1 MKTYFNIHNHT
12 MYSNIRLLD
21 CINRPTD
28 LIDKA
33 IELGLSGIAITDHE
47 CLSGHMEVNQYAKK
61 IREKYPDFKIVLGN
75 EVYLV
80 DKRENGIKY
89 YHFILTAKDAIGH
102 KALRELSSIAWYN
115 SYVDRGMER
124 VPITK
129 EELSKIMSKY
139 KGHVIA
145 STACMGG
152 ELSTAAYNMSC
163 AENVNDM
170 TSAKVFYDQICE
182 FIDYCQKVFGDDFYI
197 ECAPSTAEDQCTTNR
212 KLYRIAQAYDIPM
225 IIGTDAHYLTK
236 ADRFVH
242 KSYLNSKGGERE
254 VDSFYE
260 FAHLM
265 TYDEAYELLKKCF
278 NDGTIAEQI
287 LYNSYLLGF
296 QYEDY
301 SLERK
306 QIIPK
311 VTVTDYPF
319 GIDGWLNYRQSDY
332 PVFCDLMLNGNIQER
347 YWANECYMSLLEK
360 MYNKQIPEDKMEEY
374 IARLEIEADIIKDI
388 GEKLDDCLFAY
399 FNTFKHYIDLFWSCG
414 SIVGPGRGSA
424 TGFLSNYLLGITQL
438 DPIRWNLPYWRFL
451 NKERAELPDIDIDL
465 APSKRP
471 EIFRRIREER
481 GELGLVQVATF
492 GTEGT
497 KSAVLTACRGY
508 RGPGAGYTE
517 SGTGISS
524 GEWSTIERE
533 GIDVDVAQYM
543 SSLIPQERGFLWSIN
558 DVVYGNEEKGR
569 KPVQAFIRE
578 VSQYPGLLETIMS
591 IEGLVNKRSSHASG
605 VILYS
610 NDPYETASFM
620 RTPSGDL
627 ITCYDLH
634 KAEAAGDTKYDFLV
648 TEISDK
654 IIKCF
659 ELLVE
664 DKVIKKLGL
673 RELYNKYI
681 HPEVI
686 DTTDK
691 RIWEHLAAGDVM
703 DVFQF
708 STGVGLAIA
717 KKLKPQNPMEMTAA
731 NAMMRLMSDK
741 DKESQQDRYVR
752 IQNQGLE
759 VFDSEM
765 RQALFTDEQRI
776 LMHKHCDQYYGCCA
790 IQEQMMELLMD
801 VAGFTL
807 GEANNAR
814 KIVAKKQMSKIPE
827 LREQVYSR
835 FDRVQSAN
843 YFWENAVAPQLG
855 YAFSMNHSLPYSFVG
870 IQSIYFVMNFNPIY
884 WNTACLIVNSGS
896 LEDNSEEE
904 IVDIYAPEAQDLAE
918 GVKFIDLPDKSAKIR
933 RTAATDY
940 GKVAKAIGDIQ
951 AAGIKVSLANINK
964 SKFGFAPD
972 VENNRIL
979 FGLKGMLNVGDD
991 VVDAIIANRP
1001 YSSPK
1006 DFLNKVKPGK
1016 QAMIS
1021 LIKGGAF
1028 DDMED
1033 RKFTMAWYIWETCDK
1048 KSRITLQN
1056 MGGLIKH
1063 GLLPEKTPEQI
1074 LARRVY
1080 EFNRYL
1086 KAITKTDKCAYKD
1099 MYTLDERAISF
1110 LHEIEC
1116 DDLVETDNLA
1126 WFIKVK
1132 TWDNIYQKHMDVFRK
1147 WIASDKETILNAL
1160 NTEIFMQD
1168 WEKYAKGT
1176 ISAWEM
1182 EVLCF
1187 YYHEH
1192 ELAHI
1197 NNDRYGF
1204 VDFYDLPED
1213 PVIEK
1218 TFNKGGKDIHIFHLN
1233 RICGTCIA
1241 KNKTKSTVT
1250 ILTTTGVVNVKF
1262 RKEYFSLFDK
1272 QISERQSDGTKKIM
1286 EKSWFNR
1293 GNMIVVT
1300 GIRSGDDFISKKY
1313 ASTGGH
1319 QLYKIDEVLSNGE
1332 LVLKDSRYQG
1342 GIEEDA

>member
-1 MKTYFNIHNHT
+1 MGTYFNIHNHT

-21 CINRPTD
+21 CINRPKD

-47 CLSGHMEVNQYAKK
+47 CLSGHMEVNQYAAK
-61 IREKYPDFKIVLGN
+61 IKEKHPDFIIALGN

-80 DKRENGIKY
+80 DKREPGIKY
-89 YHFILTAKDAIGH
+89 NHFLLAAKDAIGH

-115 SYVDRGMER
+115 AYTDRGMER

-129 EELSKIMSKY
+129 EELANVMAKY
-139 KGHVIA
+139 KGHVVA
-145 STACMGG
+145 TTACMGG
-152 ELSTAAYNMSC
+152 ELSTAAYNMTL

-170 TSAKVFYDQICE
+170 ASAKIFYQQICD
-182 FIDYCQKVFGDDFYI
+182 FLTYCINVFGDDFYI
-197 ECAPSTAEDQCTTNR
+197 ECAPSTAEDQCITNR
-212 KLYRIAQAYDIPM
+212 KLYRIAQAYNIP
-225 IIGTDAHYLTK
+225 IVVGTDSHYLTK
-236 ADRFVH
+236 DDRYVH

-265 TYDEAYELLKKCF
+265 TYDEVHDLLEQCF
-278 NDGTIAEQI
+278 GDGMIAEYI
-287 LYNSYLLGF
+287 LENSRKMGEKF
-296 QYEDY
+296 TSY

-306 QIIPK
+306 QMIPK
-311 VTVTDYPF
+311 VEVKDYPKSWKWF
-319 GIDGWLNYRQSDY
+319 SPGNMRFPLIRELCFSD
-332 PVFCDLMLNGNIQER
+332 NIQER
-347 YWANECYMSLLEK
+347 YWINECLDSLLEK
-360 MYNKQIPEDKMEEY
+360 GLWEDKYLDRIET
-374 IARLEIEADIIKDI
+374 EADVIKDI

-399 FNTFKHYIDLFWSCG
+399 FNTFKHYIDLFWECG

-438 DPIRWNLPYWRFL
+438 DPIRWDLPYWRFL

-471 EIFRRIREER
+471 AIFDAIRKER

-497 KSAVLTACRGY
+497 KSAILTACRGY
-508 RGPGAGYTE
+508 RSADFPD
-517 SGTGISS
+517 
-524 GEWSTIERE
+524 
-533 GIDVDVAQYM
+533 GIDVDQAQYM

-558 DVVYGNEEKGR
+558 DVVYGNEEKDR
-569 KPVQAFIRE
+569 KPVSQFIRE
-578 VSQYPGLLETIMS
+578 VNNYPGLLDIIMS

-605 VILYS
+605 VILYG
-610 NDPYETASFM
+610 NDPFETAAFM

-659 ELLVE
+659 ELLVADNVIE
-664 DKVIKKLGL
+664 DLGL
-673 RELYNKYI
+673 RGLYNKYI
-681 HPEVI
+681 HPEVM
-686 DTTDK
+686 DTTDE
-691 RIWEHLAAGDVM
+691 RIWDHLAAGDVL

-708 STGVGLAIA
+708 STGVGLGIA
-717 KKLKPQNPMEMTAA
+717 KKLKPRNPMEMTAA
-731 NAMMRLMSDK
+731 NAMMRLMSEK
-741 DKESQQDRYVR
+741 DKESQQDRYAR
-752 IQNQGLE
+752 IQKNGLN
-759 VFDSEM
+759 VFHQEM
-765 RQALFTDEQRI
+765 VNAGLDENMI
-776 LMHKHCDQYYGCCA
+776 ALMHKHCDQYWGCCA
-790 IQEQMMELLMD
+790 IQEQMMMLLMD

-814 KIVAKKQMSKIPE
+814 KIVGKKQMSKIPE

-843 YFWENAVAPQLG
+843 YFWENAIAPQLG
-855 YAFSMNHSLPYSFVG
+855 YAFSLNHSLPYSFVG
-870 IQSIYFVMNFNPIY
+870 MQSIYFVVNFNPIY
-884 WNTACLIVNSGS
+884 WNTACLIVNSGAT
-896 LEDNSEEE
+896 DEE
-904 IVDIYAPEAQDLAE
+904 AGGQ
-918 GVKFIDLPDKSAKIR
+918 
-933 RTAATDY
+933 TDY
-940 GKVAKAIGDIQ
+940 GKIAKAIGDITN
-951 AAGIKVSLANINK
+951 AGIKVSLANINK
-964 SKFGFAPD
+964 SNFGFAPD
-972 VENNRIL
+972 VENNQIL

-991 VVDAIIANRP
+991 VVAAIIANRP
-1001 YSSPK
+1001 YKSPK
-1006 DFLNKVKPGK
+1006 DFLMRVKPSK

-1033 RKFTMAWYIWETCDK
+1033 RKFVMAWYLWETCDK

-1063 GLLPEKTPEQI
+1063 GLLPEKTEEQI
-1074 LARRVY
+1074 MARRVY

-1086 KAITKTDKCAYKD
+1086 KAITKADPYAYKD
-1099 MYTLDERAISF
+1099 MYSLDSRAIEF
-1110 LHEIEC
+1110 LYEIDCEH
-1116 DDLVETDNLA
+1116 LTTTDNISH
-1126 WFIKVK
+1126 FIRVK
-1132 TWDNIYQKHMDVFRK
+1132 DWDNVYQKYMDIFRK

-1160 NTEIFMQD
+1160 NKEIFMED
-1168 WEKYAKGT
+1168 WNKYAKGN
-1176 ISAWEM
+1176 ISSWEM

-1197 NNDRYGF
+1197 NNDKYGF
-1204 VDFYDLPED
+1204 VDFYALPED

-1218 TFNKGGKDIHIFHLN
+1218 TFQKAGKNINIFHLN

-1262 RKEYFSLFDK
+1262 RKEYFAMFDK
-1272 QISERQSDGTKKIM
+1272 QISERGADGVKHVV

-1300 GIRSGDDFISKKY
+1300 GIRSGDDFVSKKY

-1319 QLYKIDEVLSNGE
+1319 QLYKIDEVLENGD

-1342 GIEEDA
+1342 GIEEDAA

>member
-1 MKTYFNIHNHT
+1 MNTYFNIHNHT

-21 CINRPTD
+21 CINRPKD

-47 CLSGHMEVNQYAKK
+47 CLSGHMEVNQYAQK
-61 IREKYPDFKIVLGN
+61 IKEKYPDFIIALGN

-80 DKRENGIKY
+80 DEREPGIKY
-89 YHFILTAKDAIGH
+89 NHFILAAKDEIGH

-115 SYVDRGMER
+115 TYVDRGMER

-129 EELSKIMSKY
+129 KELATVMAKY
-139 KGHVIA
+139 KGHVVA
-145 STACMGG
+145 TTACMGG
-152 ELSTAAYNMSC
+152 ELSTAAYNMSL
-163 AENVNDM
+163 AENVNDI
-170 TSAKVFYDQICE
+170 ANAQIFYNQICD
-182 FIDYCQKVFGDDFYI
+182 FLKYCLDVFGDDFYI
-197 ECAPSTAEDQCTTNR
+197 ECAPSTAEDQCITNR
-212 KLYRIAQAYDIPM
+212 KLYRIAQAYNIP
-225 IIGTDAHYLTK
+225 IIVGTDSHYLTK
-236 ADRFVH
+236 DDRYVH

-265 TYDEAYELLKKCF
+265 TYDEVYDLLKQCF
-278 NDGTIAEQI
+278 GDGMIAEYI
-287 LYNSYLLGF
+287 LENSRKMGEKF
-296 QYEDY
+296 TSY

-306 QIIPK
+306 QMIPK
-311 VTVTDYPF
+311 VEVKDYPKSWKWF
-319 GIDGWLNYRQSDY
+319 SPGNMRFPLIRELCFSD
-332 PVFCDLMLNGNIQER
+332 NIQER
-347 YWANECYMSLLEK
+347 YWINECLDSLLEK
-360 MYNKQIPEDKMEEY
+360 GLWEDKYLDRIET
-374 IARLEIEADIIKDI
+374 EADVIKDI

-399 FNTFKHYIDLFWSCG
+399 FNTFKHYINLFWECG

-438 DPIRWNLPYWRFL
+438 DPIRWDLPYWHFL

-471 EIFRRIREER
+471 AIFDAIRKER

-497 KSAVLTACRGY
+497 KSAILTACRGY
-508 RGPGAGYTE
+508 RSADYPD
-517 SGTGISS
+517 
-524 GEWSTIERE
+524 
-533 GIDVDVAQYM
+533 GIDVDQAQYM

-558 DVVYGNEEKGR
+558 DVVYGNEEKDR
-569 KPVQAFIRE
+569 KPVAPFIRE
-578 VSQYPGLLETIMS
+578 ANNYPGLLSIIMS

-605 VILYS
+605 VILYGD
-610 NDPYETASFM
+610 DPFDTAAFM

-659 ELLVE
+659 ELLVADNVIE
-664 DKVIKKLGL
+664 DLGL
-673 RELYNKYI
+673 RGLYNKYI
-681 HPEVI
+681 HPEVM
-686 DTTDK
+686 DTTDE
-691 RIWEHLAAGDVM
+691 RIWDHLAAGDVL

-717 KKLKPQNPMEMTAA
+717 KKLKPRNPMEMTAA
-731 NAMMRLMSDK
+731 NAMMRLMSEK
-741 DKESQQDRYVR
+741 DKESQQDRYAR
-752 IQNQGLE
+752 IQKAGLD
-759 VFDSEM
+759 VFHKEM
-765 RQALFTDEQRI
+765 IAAGLDENMI
-776 LMHKHCDQYYGCCA
+776 TLMHKHCDQYWGCCA
-790 IQEQMMELLMD
+790 IQEQMMMLLMD

-814 KIVAKKQMSKIPE
+814 KIVGKKQMSKIPE

-843 YFWENAVAPQLG
+843 YFWENAIAPQLG
-855 YAFSMNHSLPYSFVG
+855 YAFSLNHSLPYSFVG
-870 IQSIYFVMNFNPIY
+870 MQSIYFVVNFNPIY
-884 WNTACLIVNSGS
+884 WNTACLIVNSGAT
-896 LEDNSEEE
+896 DEE
-904 IVDIYAPEAQDLAE
+904 AGGQ
-918 GVKFIDLPDKSAKIR
+918 
-933 RTAATDY
+933 TDY
-940 GKVAKAIGDIQ
+940 GKIARAIGDITK
-951 AAGIKVSLANINK
+951 AGIKVSLANINK
-964 SKFGFAPD
+964 SNFGFAPD
-972 VENNRIL
+972 VENNQIL

-991 VVDAIIANRP
+991 VVAAIIEKRP
-1001 YSSPK
+1001 FASPK
-1006 DFLNKVKPGK
+1006 DFLMRVKPSK

-1028 DDMED
+1028 DEMED
-1033 RKFTMAWYIWETCDK
+1033 RKFVMAWYLWETCDK
-1048 KSRITLQN
+1048 KNRITLQN

-1063 GLLPEKTPEQI
+1063 GLLPEKTEEQI
-1074 LARRVY
+1074 MARRVY

-1086 KAITKTDKCAYKD
+1086 KAITKADPYAYKD
-1099 MYTLDERAISF
+1099 MYTLDSRAIEF
-1110 LHEIEC
+1110 LYEIDCEY
-1116 DDLVETDNLA
+1116 LTTTDNISH
-1126 WFIKVK
+1126 FIRVK
-1132 TWDNIYQKHMDVFRK
+1132 DWDNVYQKHMNVFRA
-1147 WIASDKETILNAL
+1147 WIASDREEILNAL
-1160 NTEIFMQD
+1160 NTEIFMED
-1168 WEKYAKGT
+1168 WNKYARGT

-1192 ELAHI
+1192 ELAHV
-1197 NNDRYGF
+1197 NKDKYGF
-1204 VDFYDLPED
+1204 VDFYALPED

-1218 TFNKGGKDIHIFHLN
+1218 TFQKAGKNINIFYLN

-1250 ILTTTGVVNVKF
+1250 LLTTSGVVNVKF
-1262 RKEYFSLFDK
+1262 RKEYFALFDK
-1272 QISERQSDGTKKIM
+1272 QISERQADGTKKVM

-1319 QLYKIDEVLSNGE
+1319 QLYRIEKILPNGD
-1332 LVLKDSRYQG
+1332 LILKDSRYQG
-1342 GIEEDA
+1342 GMEEDVA

>member
-1 MKTYFNIHNHT
+1 MSTYFNIHNHT

-47 CLSGHMEVNQYAKK
+47 CLSAHMEVNQYAKK
-61 IREKYPDFKIVLGN
+61 IKEKHPDFIIALGN

-80 DKRENGIKY
+80 DKREPGIKY
-89 YHFILTAKDAIGH
+89 NHFILTAKDEIGH

-115 SYVDRGMER
+115 AYVDRGMER

-129 EELSKIMSKY
+129 NELAHIMAKY
-139 KGHVIA
+139 KGHVVA
-145 STACMGG
+145 TTACMGG
-152 ELSTAAYNMSC
+152 ELSTAAYNMTL

-170 TSAKVFYDQICE
+170 NSAGVFYQQICD
-182 FIDYCQKVFGDDFYI
+182 FIQYCQDVFGDDFYI
-197 ECAPSTAEDQCTTNR
+197 ECAPSTADDQCVTNR
-212 KLYRIAQAYDIPM
+212 KLYRIAQAYGIPM
-225 IIGTDAHYLTK
+225 IVGTDSHYLTK
-236 ADRFVH
+236 ADRYVH

-254 VDSFYE
+254 VDTFYE

-265 TYDEAYELLKKCF
+265 TYDEVYELLEKCF
-278 NDGTIAEQI
+278 GDGMIATTILE
-287 LYNSYLLGF
+287 NSRKLGEKF
-296 QYEDY
+296 TPY

-306 QIIPK
+306 QMIPK
-311 VTVTDYPF
+311 VEVEHYEPGDWSRVPGLIMDSF
-319 GIDGWLNYRQSDY
+319 DFRWKLIQQLICSDE
-332 PVFCDLMLNGNIQER
+332 PQER
-347 YWANECYMSLLEK
+347 YWVQECLKSLW
-360 MYNKQIPEDKMEEY
+360 DKGLQDKSEY
-374 IARLEIEADIIKDI
+374 WDRLEIEADVIKDI

-399 FNTFKHYIDLFWSCG
+399 FNTFKHYIDLFWECG

-471 EIFRRIREER
+471 AIFEAIRKER

-497 KSAVLTACRGY
+497 KSAILTACRGY
-508 RGPGAGYTE
+508 RSEDFPD
-517 SGTGISS
+517 
-524 GEWSTIERE
+524 
-533 GIDVDVAQYM
+533 GIDVDQAQYM

-558 DVVYGNEEKGR
+558 DVVYGNEEKDR
-569 KPVQAFIRE
+569 KPVAPFIRE
-578 VSQYPGLLETIMS
+578 VNNYPGLLSIIMS

-605 VILYS
+605 VILYGD
-610 NDPYETASFM
+610 DPFETAAFM

-659 ELLVE
+659 ELLVNDNVLE
-664 DKVIKKLGL
+664 DIGL
-673 RELYNKYI
+673 RSLYNKYI
-681 HPEVI
+681 HPEVM
-686 DTTDK
+686 DTTDE
-691 RIWEHLAAGDVM
+691 RIWDHLAAGDVL

-717 KKLKPQNPMEMTAA
+717 KKLKPRNPMEMTAA
-731 NAMMRLMSDK
+731 NAMMRLMSEK
-741 DKESQQDRYVR
+741 GKESQQDRYTR
-752 IQNQGLE
+752 IQKRGIEEFHREMVEAGL
-759 VFDSEM
+759 DGNM
-765 RQALFTDEQRI
+765 IA
-776 LMHKHCDQYYGCCA
+776 LMHKHCDQYWGCCA
-790 IQEQMMELLMD
+790 IQEQMMMLLMD
-801 VAGFTL
+801 VADFTL
-807 GEANNAR
+807 GEANTAR
-814 KIVAKKQMSKIPE
+814 KIVGKKQMSKIPE

-843 YFWENAVAPQLG
+843 YFWENAIAPQLG
-855 YAFSMNHSLPYSFVG
+855 YAFSLNHSLPYSFVG
-870 IQSIYFVMNFNPIY
+870 MQSIYFVVNFNPIY
-884 WNTACLIVNSGS
+884 WNTACLIVNSGAT
-896 LEDNSEEE
+896 DEE
-904 IVDIYAPEAQDLAE
+904 AGGQ
-918 GVKFIDLPDKSAKIR
+918 
-933 RTAATDY
+933 TDY
-940 GKVAKAIGDIQ
+940 GKIAKAIGDITN
-951 AAGIKVSLANINK
+951 AGIKVSLANINK
-964 SKFGFAPD
+964 SNFGFAPD
-972 VENNRIL
+972 VENNQIL

-991 VVDAIIANRP
+991 VVAAIIANRP
-1001 YSSPK
+1001 YKSPK
-1006 DFLNKVKPGK
+1006 DFLHKVKPSK

-1033 RKFTMAWYIWETCDK
+1033 RKFTMAWYLWETCDK

-1063 GLLPEKTPEQI
+1063 GLLPEKTEEQI
-1074 LARRVY
+1074 MARRVY

-1086 KAITKTDKCAYKD
+1086 KAITKADPYAYKD
-1099 MYTLDERAISF
+1099 MYSLDSRAIEF
-1110 LHEIEC
+1110 LYEIDCEH
-1116 DDLVETDNLA
+1116 LTTTDNISH
-1126 WFIKVK
+1126 FIRVK
-1132 TWDNIYQKHMDVFRK
+1132 DWDKIYQKYMDVFRD

-1160 NTEIFMQD
+1160 NTEIFMED
-1168 WEKYAKGT
+1168 WNKYAKGN

-1187 YYHEH
+1187 YYHKH

-1197 NNDRYGF
+1197 NNDKYGF
-1204 VDFYDLPED
+1204 VDFHALPED

-1218 TFNKGGKDIHIFHLN
+1218 TFQKAGKNINIFHLN

-1250 ILTTTGVVNVKF
+1250 LLTTSGVVNVKF
-1262 RKEYFSLFDK
+1262 RKEYFAMFDK
-1272 QISERQSDGTKKIM
+1272 QISERGADGVKHVV

-1300 GIRSGDDFISKKY
+1300 GIRSGDDFVSKKY

-1319 QLYKIDEVLSNGE
+1319 QLYKIDEVLENGD
-1332 LVLKDSRYQG
+1332 LILKDSRYQG
-1342 GIEEDA
+1342 GIEEDVA

>member
-1 MKTYFNIHNHT
+1 MGTYFNIHNHT

-21 CINRPTD
+21 CINRPKD

-47 CLSGHMEVNQYAKK
+47 CLSGHMEVNQYAQK
-61 IREKYPDFKIVLGN
+61 IKEKHPDFVIVLGN

-80 DKRENGIKY
+80 DKRESGIKY
-89 YHFILTAKDAIGH
+89 YHFILTAKDEIGH
-102 KALRELSSIAWYN
+102 KALRELSSTAWYH

-129 EELSKIMSKY
+129 DELATIMAKY

-152 ELSTAAYNMSC
+152 ELSTAAYNMAC
-163 AENVNDM
+163 AENVNDKI
-170 TSAKVFYDQICE
+170 SAGVFYNQICD
-182 FIDYCQKVFGDDFYI
+182 FVKYCLDVFGKDFYI
-197 ECAPSTAEDQCTTNR
+197 ECAPSTAEDQCITNR
-212 KLYRIAQAYDIPM
+212 KLYRIAKAYDIPL
-225 IIGTDAHYLTK
+225 IVGTDSHYLTK
-236 ADRFVH
+236 EDRYVH

-265 TYDEAYELLKKCF
+265 SYDEVYKLLHHCF
-278 NDGTIAEQI
+278 GNDYIVTEILENSRKLGEQ
-287 LYNSYLLGF
+287 YTS
-296 QYEDY
+296 Y

-306 QIIPK
+306 QMIPK
-311 VTVTDYPF
+311 IPLPIYSE
-319 GIDGWLNYRQSDY
+319 RE
-332 PVFCDLMLNGNIQER
+332 IQEYIPYEIDWNLNKFYPCLAHLLVDGNAQEK
-347 YWANECYMSLLEK
+347 YWLYECAKSLHEK
-360 MYNKQIPEDKMEEY
+360 GLQDKVEY
-374 IARLEIEADIIKDI
+374 WQRLETEADVILDI

-399 FNTFKHYIDLFWSCG
+399 FNTFKHYIDLFWECG

-471 EIFRRIREER
+471 AIFEAIRKER
-481 GELGLVQVATF
+481 GELGLIQVATF

-508 RGPGAGYTE
+508 RSEDFPD
-517 SGTGISS
+517 
-524 GEWSTIERE
+524 
-533 GIDVDVAQYM
+533 GIDVDQAQYM
-543 SSLIPQERGFLWSIN
+543 SSLIPQERGFLWPISDVIN
-558 DVVYGNEEKGR
+558 GNEEKDR
-569 KPVQAFIRE
+569 KPVAPFIRE
-578 VSQYPGLLETIMS
+578 VNNYPGLLAIIQS

-605 VILYS
+605 VILYGS
-610 NDPYETASFM
+610 DPFETAAFM

-659 ELLVE
+659 ELLTA
-664 DKVIKKLGL
+664 DKVIEDIGL
-673 RELYNKYI
+673 RNLYNKYI

-686 DTTDK
+686 DTTDP
-691 RIWEHLAAGDVM
+691 RIWEHLAAGDVL

-717 KKLKPQNPMEMTAA
+717 KKLKPKNPMEMTAA
-731 NAMMRLMSDK
+731 NAMMRLMSEK
-741 DKESQQDRYVR
+741 GKESQQDRYVR
-752 IQNQGLE
+752 IQKRGLE
-759 VFDSEM
+759 EFDREM
-765 RQALFTDEQRI
+765 HEAGLDQNMIA
-776 LMHKHCDQYYGCCA
+776 LMHKHCDQYWGCCA

-801 VAGFTL
+801 VANFTL

-814 KIVAKKQMSKIPE
+814 KIVGKKQMSKIPE
-827 LREQVYSR
+827 LREQVYSK

-843 YFWENAVAPQLG
+843 YFWENAIAPQLG
-855 YAFSMNHSLPYSFVG
+855 YAFSLNHSLPYSFVG

-884 WNTACLIVNSGS
+884 WNTACLIVNSGAT
-896 LEDNSEEE
+896 DEE
-904 IVDIYAPEAQDLAE
+904 A
-918 GVKFIDLPDKSAKIR
+918 GGS
-933 RTAATDY
+933 TDY
-940 GKVAKAIGDIQ
+940 GKIAKAIGDITG
-951 AAGIKVSLANINK
+951 AGIKVSLANINK
-964 SKFGFAPD
+964 SDFGFAPD

-991 VVDAIIANRP
+991 LIASIIENRP

-1006 DFLNKVKPGK
+1006 DFLNRVRPSK
-1016 QAMIS
+1016 QAMIA

-1028 DDMED
+1028 DDMEE
-1033 RKFTMAWYIWETCDK
+1033 RQFVMAWYIWETCDK

-1063 GLLPEKTPEQI
+1063 GLLPEKTEEQI

-1086 KAITKTDKCAYKD
+1086 KAITKADKYAYKD
-1099 MYTLDERAISF
+1099 MYSLDTRAIAF
-1110 LHEIEC
+1110 LQEIDCEN
-1116 DDLVETDNLA
+1116 LMTTDNVS
-1126 WFIKVK
+1126 WYIKTK
-1132 TWDNIYQKHMDVFRK
+1132 AWDNVYQKHMDVFRK
-1147 WIASDKETILNAL
+1147 WIAAEKDTILNAL
-1160 NTEIFMQD
+1160 NTEIFMED
-1168 WEKYAKGT
+1168 WNKYAKGT

-1187 YYHEH
+1187 YYHDH
-1192 ELAHI
+1192 ELQNV
-1197 NNDRYGF
+1197 NNDKYGF
-1204 VDFYDLPED
+1204 VDFNLLPED
-1213 PVIEK
+1213 PIIEK
-1218 TFNKGGKDIHIFHLN
+1218 TFHKGGKDIHIFHLN

-1262 RKEYFSLFDK
+1262 RKEYFAMFDK
-1272 QISERQSDGTKKIM
+1272 QISERGADGVKHVV

-1300 GIRSGDDFISKKY
+1300 GIRSGDDFVSKKY

-1319 QLYKIDEVLSNGE
+1319 QLYRINEILENGD
-1332 LVLKDSRYQG
+1332 LVLQDSRYQG
-1342 GIEEDA
+1342 GTAEDVD

>member
-1 MKTYFNIHNHT
+1 MGTYFNIHNHT

-21 CINRPTD
+21 CINRPKD

-47 CLSGHMEVNQYAKK
+47 CLSGHMEVNQYAQK
-61 IREKYPDFKIVLGN
+61 IKEKHPDFVIVLGN

-80 DKRENGIKY
+80 DKRESGIKY
-89 YHFILTAKDAIGH
+89 YHFILTAKDEIGH
-102 KALRELSSIAWYN
+102 KALRELSSTAWYH

-129 EELSKIMSKY
+129 DELATIMAKY

-152 ELSTAAYNMSC
+152 ELSTAAYNMAC
-163 AENVNDM
+163 AENVNDKI
-170 TSAKVFYDQICE
+170 SAGVFYNQICD
-182 FIDYCQKVFGDDFYI
+182 FIKYCLDVFGNDFYI
-197 ECAPSTAEDQCTTNR
+197 ECAPSTAEDQCITNR
-212 KLYRIAQAYDIPM
+212 KLYRIAKAYNIPL
-225 IIGTDAHYLTK
+225 IVGTDSHYLTK
-236 ADRFVH
+236 EDRYVH

-265 TYDEAYELLKKCF
+265 SYDEVYKLLHHCF
-278 NDGTIAEQI
+278 GNDYIVTEILENSRKLGEQ
-287 LYNSYLLGF
+287 YTS
-296 QYEDY
+296 Y

-306 QIIPK
+306 QMIPK
-311 VTVTDYPF
+311 IPLPTHSERDIQEYIPYEIDWNLNKFYPCLAHLLV
-319 GIDGWLNYRQSDY
+319 DGN
-332 PVFCDLMLNGNIQER
+332 VQER
-347 YWANECYMSLLEK
+347 YWLYECAKSLHEK
-360 MYNKQIPEDKMEEY
+360 GLQDKVEY
-374 IARLEIEADIIKDI
+374 WQRLETEADVILDI

-399 FNTFKHYIDLFWSCG
+399 FNTFKHYIDLFWECG

-471 EIFRRIREER
+471 AIFEAIRKER
-481 GELGLVQVATF
+481 GELGLIQVATF

-508 RGPGAGYTE
+508 RSEDFPD
-517 SGTGISS
+517 
-524 GEWSTIERE
+524 
-533 GIDVDVAQYM
+533 GIDVDQAQYM
-543 SSLIPQERGFLWSIN
+543 SSLIPQERGFLWPISDVIN
-558 DVVYGNEEKGR
+558 GNEEKDR
-569 KPVQAFIRE
+569 KPVAPFIRE
-578 VSQYPGLLETIMS
+578 VNNYPGLLAIIQS

-605 VILYS
+605 VILYGS
-610 NDPYETASFM
+610 DPFETAAFM

-659 ELLVE
+659 ELLTA
-664 DKVIKKLGL
+664 DKVIEDIGL
-673 RELYNKYI
+673 RNLYNKYI

-686 DTTDK
+686 DTTDP
-691 RIWEHLAAGDVM
+691 RIWEHLAAGDVL

-717 KKLKPQNPMEMTAA
+717 KKLKPKNPMEMTAA
-731 NAMMRLMSDK
+731 NAMMRLMSEK
-741 DKESQQDRYVR
+741 GKESQQDRYVR
-752 IQNQGLE
+752 IQKRGLE
-759 VFDSEM
+759 EFDREM
-765 RQALFTDEQRI
+765 HEAGLDQNMIA
-776 LMHKHCDQYYGCCA
+776 LMHKHCDQYWGCCA

-801 VAGFTL
+801 VANFTL

-814 KIVAKKQMSKIPE
+814 KIVGKKQMSKIPE
-827 LREQVYSR
+827 LREQVYSK

-843 YFWENAVAPQLG
+843 YFWENAIAPQLG
-855 YAFSMNHSLPYSFVG
+855 YAFSLNHSLPYSFVG

-884 WNTACLIVNSGS
+884 WNTACLIVNSGAT
-896 LEDNSEEE
+896 DEE
-904 IVDIYAPEAQDLAE
+904 A
-918 GVKFIDLPDKSAKIR
+918 GGS
-933 RTAATDY
+933 TDY
-940 GKVAKAIGDIQ
+940 GKIAKAIGDITG
-951 AAGIKVSLANINK
+951 AGIKVSLANINK
-964 SKFGFAPD
+964 SDFGFAPD

-991 VVDAIIANRP
+991 LIASIIENRP

-1006 DFLNKVKPGK
+1006 DFLNRVRPSK
-1016 QAMIS
+1016 QAMIA

-1028 DDMED
+1028 DDMEE
-1033 RKFTMAWYIWETCDK
+1033 RQFVMAWYIWETCDK

-1063 GLLPEKTPEQI
+1063 GLLPEKTEEQI

-1086 KAITKTDKCAYKD
+1086 KAITKADKYAYKD
-1099 MYTLDERAISF
+1099 MYSLDTRAIAF
-1110 LHEIEC
+1110 LQEIDCEN
-1116 DDLVETDNLA
+1116 LMTTDNIS
-1126 WFIKVK
+1126 WYIKTK
-1132 TWDNIYQKHMDVFRK
+1132 AWDNVYQKHMDVFRK
-1147 WIASDKETILNAL
+1147 WIAAEKDTILNAL
-1160 NTEIFMQD
+1160 NTEIFMED
-1168 WEKYAKGT
+1168 WNKYAKGT

-1187 YYHEH
+1187 YYHDH
-1192 ELAHI
+1192 ELQNV
-1197 NNDRYGF
+1197 NNDKYGF
-1204 VDFYDLPED
+1204 VDFNLLPED
-1213 PVIEK
+1213 PIIEK
-1218 TFNKGGKDIHIFHLN
+1218 TFHKGGKDIHIFHLN

-1262 RKEYFSLFDK
+1262 RKEYFAMFDK
-1272 QISERQSDGTKKIM
+1272 QISERGADGVKHVV

-1300 GIRSGDDFISKKY
+1300 GIRSGDDFVSKKY

-1319 QLYKIDEVLSNGE
+1319 QLYRINEILDNGD
-1332 LVLKDSRYQG
+1332 LVLQDSRYQG
-1342 GIEEDA
+1342 GTAEDVD

>member
-1 MKTYFNIHNHT
+1 MGTYFNIHNHT

-21 CINRPTD
+21 CINRPKD
-28 LIDKA
+28 LINKA

-47 CLSGHMEVNQYAKK
+47 CLSAHMEVNQYAKEIK
-61 IREKYPDFKIVLGN
+61 KKHPDFVIALGN

-129 EELSKIMSKY
+129 EELTKIMSKY
-139 KGHVIA
+139 KGHVVA

-152 ELSTAAYNMSC
+152 ELSTAAYNMVC
-163 AENVNDM
+163 AETVNDM
-170 TSAKVFYDQICE
+170 ASAKVFYDQICD
-182 FIDYCQKVFGDDFYI
+182 FITFCRDIFGDDFYI
-197 ECAPSTAEDQCTTNR
+197 ECAPSTAEDQCATNR
-212 KLYRIAQAYDIPM
+212 KLYRIAMAYDIP
-225 IIGTDAHYLTK
+225 IIVGTDSHYLTK

-260 FAHLM
+260 FTHLM
-265 TYDEAYELLKKCF
+265 SYDEVYDLLKDCF
-278 NDGTIAEQI
+278 GDGTIAEQI
-287 LYNSYLLGF
+287 LNNSHQLRLKY
-296 QYEDY
+296 QEY

-306 QIIPK
+306 QMIPK
-311 VTVTDYPF
+311 IDLPDYPASNERWRF
-319 GIDGWLNYRQSDY
+319 SSHPLLNQLLTSD
-332 PVFCDLMLNGNIQER
+332 NIQER
-347 YWANECYMSLLEK
+347 YWINECLKSLEEK
-360 MYNKQIPEDKMEEY
+360 GLLLYDEY
-374 IARLEIEADIIKDI
+374 LTRLETEADVIKDI

-399 FNTFKHYIDLFWSCG
+399 FNTFKHYIDLFWECG

-438 DPIRWNLPYWRFL
+438 DPVRWGLPYWRFL

-471 EIFRRIREER
+471 AIFDAIRRER

-497 KSAVLTACRGY
+497 KSAILTACRGY
-508 RGPGAGYTE
+508 RSEDYPD
-517 SGTGISS
+517 
-524 GEWSTIERE
+524 
-533 GIDVDVAQYM
+533 GIDVDLAQYM
-543 SSLIPQERGFLWSIN
+543 SSLVPQERGFLWSIN
-558 DVVYGNEEKGR
+558 DVVYGNEEKDR
-569 KPVQAFIRE
+569 RPVAPFIRE
-578 VSQYPGLLETIMS
+578 VNNYPGLLDIIMS

-605 VILYS
+605 VILYGD
-610 NDPYETASFM
+610 DPFETASFM

-664 DKVIKKLGL
+664 DNVIEKMGL
-673 RELYNKYI
+673 RDLYNKYI

-686 DTTDK
+686 DTSDQ
-691 RIWEHLAAGDVM
+691 RIWDHLAAGDVL

-731 NAMMRLMSDK
+731 NAMMRLMSEK

-752 IQNQGLE
+752 IQNQGLD
-759 VFDSEM
+759 VFDREM
-765 RQALFTDEQRI
+765 DRANFTPEQKA
-776 LMHKHCDQYYGCCA
+776 LMHKHCDQYWGCCA
-790 IQEQMMELLMD
+790 LQEQMMELLMD
-801 VAGFTL
+801 VASFTL

-814 KIVAKKQMSKIPE
+814 KIVGKKQMSKIPQ
-827 LREQVYSR
+827 LREQVYGN
-835 FDRVQSAN
+835 FDDVQVAN
-843 YFWENAVAPQLG
+843 YFWENAIAPQLG
-855 YAFSMNHSLPYSFVG
+855 YAFSLNHSLPYSFVG
-870 IQSIYFVMNFNPIY
+870 IQSIYFVINFNPIY

-940 GKVAKAIGDIQ
+940 GKIAKAIGDIQ
-951 AAGIKVSLANINK
+951 AAGIKVSLADINK

-991 VVDAIIANRP
+991 VVAAIIANRP

-1006 DFLNKVKPGK
+1006 DFLQKVKPGK

-1028 DDMED
+1028 DSMED

-1056 MGGLIKH
+1056 MGGLIRH
-1063 GLLPEKTPEQI
+1063 NLLPEKTPEQI
-1074 LARRVY
+1074 MARRVY

-1086 KAITKTDKCAYKD
+1086 KAITKADKYAYAG
-1099 MYTLDERAISF
+1099 MYSLDERAIAF

-1116 DDLVETDNLA
+1116 DDIMETDNLS
-1126 WFIKVK
+1126 WYVKIKA
-1132 TWDNIYQKHMDVFRK
+1132 WDNIYQKHMNVFRA
-1147 WIASDKETILNAL
+1147 WIASDKEAILDAL

-1192 ELAHI
+1192 ELEHI

-1204 VDFYDLPED
+1204 VDFYSLPED

-1218 TFNKGGKDIHIFHLN
+1218 TFTKGGKDIHIFKLN

-1262 RKEYFSLFDK
+1262 RKEYFTMFDK
-1272 QISERQSDGTKKIM
+1272 QISERQADGTKKIM

-1300 GIRSGDDFISKKY
+1300 GIRSGDDFVSKKY

-1319 QLYKIDEVLSNGE
+1319 QLYKIDAVLPNGE
-1332 LVLKDSRYQG
+1332 LILKDSRYQG